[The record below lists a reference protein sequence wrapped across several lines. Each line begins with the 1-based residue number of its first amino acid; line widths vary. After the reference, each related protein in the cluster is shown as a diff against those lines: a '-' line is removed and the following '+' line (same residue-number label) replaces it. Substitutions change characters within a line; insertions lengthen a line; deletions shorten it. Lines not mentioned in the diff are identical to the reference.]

1 MDKLTTYQQLLQ
13 DFRSQRDEFYKKAK
27 ECQLQGELLTEIC
40 WKLESAIVAEKNK
53 KPI

>member
-13 DFRSQRDEFYKKAK
+13 EFQSKRDEAYTVVKKY
-27 ECQLQGELLTEIC
+27 QIQGELLTELC
-40 WKLESAIVAEKNK
+40 WKLEAAIVAEKNK